1 MAGEEKYLNKDLKEV
16 LKQMSQ
22 TPANAPGKPRPVTP
36 GPKLPTEPVRGTVS
50 PATGQRVV
58 RDPAIELFRFYAY
71 GTEPAKPVEDPLFKQ
86 RGTTDTKK
94 VTVSSL
100 DIDSEEKMIRKAR
113 KEAGLPVKR
122 TENRRRI
129 NQAVRQGTFGGMTR
143 APGSKPPVHLAKN
156 LPIALEVAAERARR
170 RAEADVIRDALEKAF
185 GSVSS
190 EASEFRGK
198 YTPEINKNAATL
210 SRDEQKYLELLQ
222 RRIQDLIMDREAA
235 IAEELARRGQT
246 TPTLD
251 EVRAMQE
258 AERRTLEAR
267 QVAERTRLSRQKTE
281 ISMRKPP
288 IIGGKAL
295 GALGIAGAGLEAYA
309 LYQQMLAQA
318 AAQKEEIQS
327 NLIN

>member
-1 MAGEEKYLNKDLKEV
+1 MAGEEKYLNKDLQEV
-16 LKQMSQ
+16 LRQMSQ
-22 TPANAPGKPRPVTP
+22 APANAPAQPRPVTP
-36 GPKLPTEPVRGTVS
+36 GPILGGPKEIKKGIVD
-50 PATGQRVV
+50 PATGVRRVQ
-58 RDPAIELFRFYAY
+58 DPAIDLFRFYAY
-71 GTEPAKPVEDPLFKQ
+71 GVEKPVEIPPPPP
-86 RGTTDTKK
+86 DTKQ
-94 VTVSSL
+94 VTVTPGQL
-100 DIDSEEKMIRKAR
+100 TPEEVAERKALKQAGR
-113 KEAGLPVKR
+113 KVQQTAERKAISKGVR
-122 TENRRRI
+122 EGRI
-129 NQAVRQGTFGGMTR
+129 SGMTR

-258 AERRTLEAR
+258 AERRTLEGR
-267 QVAERTRLSRQKTE
+267 QVAERTRLSRQRTE

-318 AAQKEEIQS
+318 AAQKEEIQF

>member
-22 TPANAPGKPRPVTP
+22 TPANAPGKPRPVIP
-36 GPKLPTEPVRGTVS
+36 GPILGGPKEIKKGIVD
-50 PATGQRVV
+50 PATGVRRVQ
-58 RDPAIELFRFYAY
+58 DPAIDLFRFYAY
-71 GTEPAKPVEDPLFKQ
+71 GVEKPSRIPEPSPDVK
-86 RGTTDTKK
+86 T

-143 APGSKPPVHLAKN
+143 VPGSKPPVHLAKN

-258 AERRTLEAR
+258 AERRTLEGR
-267 QVAERTRLSRQKTE
+267 QVAERTRLSRQRTE